1 MSVRV
6 GELRPS
12 QILLTYGIG
21 ALADLP
27 NLSAVITGLEDWPV
41 QPQSTIVEDRLLASV
56 REELGSQ
63 VMQLMAPPRLLEEV
77 SAGSFPDEAANSIG
91 VPVAS
96 FPRWLVCPHPHCRLL
111 APISSGLFELKT
123 DLFRP
128 DRARY
133 QHRNC
138 FTKNPTPALPIRFLT
153 ACSFGHLDDFPWV
166 DYSHRG
172 QPCTN
177 PELKFLEQGSG
188 DEPTELFVRCT
199 QCEAGRSMA
208 EALERDGPYEI
219 TCAGRRPH
227 LRDYAP
233 DGCKTRMRVIT
244 LGASNTW
251 FPALRTAL
259 TLPTEGDRLTQLVES
274 HWGLLSKAEHPAYV
288 AAFRVSGQLNAFGQF
303 TDEQLWKAIE
313 VRKAGVLSE
322 AGDLKTPEYKA
333 LINPSE
339 VARSIDF
346 RAREVAVPTAHRR
359 WLERVV
365 LAERLREVRTLI
377 GFTRIESLAEIDD
390 PASERARRAP
400 ISRHPPKWV
409 PATEIRGE
417 GLFLQFR
424 EKEVSK
430 WADSFGTRDRE
441 FARSHKQWRTL
452 RKIPSP
458 EAGYPGLR
466 FVLLHSFA
474 HALMRQ
480 FALECGYSAASLRER
495 IYSKNADEED
505 GPAAGILIYTGAA
518 DSEGTLGG
526 LVSLGEPQTL
536 GRHIQCALGSMLLC
550 ASDPLCAEHDPPQD
564 GLTLH
569 ASACH
574 ACLFSAETSC
584 ERGNRY
590 LDRSVLVE
598 TVESRDLAFF
608 NEAERAAN

>member
-41 QPQSTIVEDRLLASV
+41 QPLSEITEDRLLASV

-63 VMQLMAPPRLLEEV
+63 VLHLMAPPRVQEEA
-77 SAGSFPDEAANSIG
+77 SARSFGDEAANSVG

-138 FTKNPTPALPIRFLT
+138 FSKSPTPALPIRFLT

-166 DYSHRG
+166 DYSHKG
-172 QPCTN
+172 QPCAN
-177 PELKFLEQGSG
+177 PELRFLEQGSG
-188 DEPTELFVRCT
+188 DEPTDLVVRCT
-199 QCEAGRSMA
+199 QCEARRSMA
-208 EALERDGPYEI
+208 EALERDGPYEVA
-219 TCAGRRPH
+219 CAGRRPH

-233 DGCKTRMRVIT
+233 DGCRARMRVIT

-259 TLPTEGDRLTQLVES
+259 TLPTEGDRLAQMVES
-274 HWGLLSKAEHPAYV
+274 HWGLLSKAENSDFLK
-288 AAFRVSGQLNAFGQF
+288 AFRLTGQLNAFTQY
-303 TDEQLWKAIE
+303 TDDQLWKAIQT
-313 VRKAGVLSE
+313 RKAGAVPE
-322 AGDLKTPEYKA
+322 AADLKTPEYKA
-333 LINPSE
+333 LTNPSSI
-339 VARSIDF
+339 ARSVDF
-346 RAREVAVPTAHRR
+346 RARVVSIPAAHTR
-359 WLERVV
+359 WLEKVV

-377 GFTRIESLAEIDD
+377 GFTRIESLAELDD

-400 ISRHPPKWV
+400 ISRQPPKWV

-424 EKEVSK
+424 EAEIRK
-430 WADSFGTRDRE
+430 WADGLGNRDRE

-458 EAGYPGLR
+458 DAGYPGLR

-495 IYSKNADEED
+495 IYAKNPEDED
-505 GPAAGILIYTGAA
+505 GPSAGILIYTGAP

-536 GRHIQCALGSMLLC
+536 SRHIQCALGAMLLC

-598 TVESRDLAFF
+598 TVESRGVAFF
-608 NEAERAAN
+608 REAEIADA